1 MAYQRLQV
9 TRALKV
15 HKTTTSIDIPD
26 PDFAGITGT
35 NATSTTKKLTVA
47 AANTFTSSTVETGYI
62 VENVTQGKYAL
73 VSAIDTVAS
82 PNQGTQLTLSEDIFS
97 TAGDT
102 FQIYS
107 QSTRGCILYVGGTGI
122 LNVVTAAGDSVSYVG
137 APTGSF
143 LPIQVVRVL
152 SSLNGVA
159 TSATDFIAHW

>member
-35 NATSTTKKLTVA
+35 NATSATKKLTVA
-47 AANTFTSSTVETGYI
+47 AADTFTASTVETGYI

-73 VSAIDTVAS
+73 VSAIDS
-82 PNQGTQLTLSEDIFS
+82 GTQLSLSEDIFG

-107 QSTRGCILYVGGTGI
+107 QSTRGCILYVGGTGNLSVI
-122 LNVVTAAGDSVSYVG
+122 TAAGDDITYVG
-137 APTGSF
+137 VPAGVF
-143 LPIQVVRVL
+143 LPIQVIRVV
-152 SSLNGVA
+152 SAS
-159 TSATDFIAHW
+159 TTATDFIAHW

>member
-26 PDFAGITGT
+26 PDFAGITGAIVTSAT
-35 NATSTTKKLTVA
+35 NKLTVA
-47 AANTFTSSTVETGYI
+47 TADTFTAKTVQPGYI

-73 VSAIDTVAS
+73 VSAIDTVSS

-107 QSTRGCILYVGGTGI
+107 QSTRGCILYVGGTGV

-152 SSLNGVA
+152 SSLNGVS

>member
-35 NATSTTKKLTVA
+35 NATSATKKLTVA
-47 AANTFTSSTVETGYI
+47 AADTFTASTVEAGYI

-73 VSAIDTVAS
+73 VSAIDS
-82 PNQGTQLTLSEDIFS
+82 GTQLSLSEDIFS

-107 QSTRGCILYVGGTGI
+107 QSTRGCILYVGGTGNLSVI
-122 LNVVTAAGDSVSYVG
+122 TAAGDDITYVG
-137 APTGSF
+137 VPAGVF
-143 LPIQVVRVL
+143 LPIQVIRVV
-152 SSLNGVA
+152 SAS
-159 TSATDFIAHW
+159 TTATDFIAHW

>member
-35 NATSTTKKLTVA
+35 NATSATKKLTVA
-47 AANTFTSSTVETGYI
+47 AANTFTASTVETGYI

-73 VSAIDTVAS
+73 VSAIDS
-82 PNQGTQLTLSEDIFS
+82 GTQLTLSEDIFS

-107 QSTRGCILYVGGTGI
+107 QSTRGCILYVGGTGV
-122 LNVVTAAGDSVSYVG
+122 LNVVTASGDSVSYVG

-152 SSLNGVA
+152 SSLNGVS

>member
-35 NATSTTKKLTVA
+35 NATSATKKLTVA
-47 AANTFTSSTVETGYI
+47 AADTFTASTVETGYI

-73 VSAIDTVAS
+73 VSAIDS
-82 PNQGTQLTLSEDIFS
+82 GTQLSLSEDIFG

-102 FQIYS
+102 FQPLAHNDRTM
-107 QSTRGCILYVGGTGI
+107 ST
-122 LNVVTAAGDSVSYVG
+122 
-137 APTGSF
+137 
-143 LPIQVVRVL
+143 
-152 SSLNGVA
+152 SS
-159 TSATDFIAHW
+159 H

>member
-35 NATSTTKKLTVA
+35 NATSATKKLTVA
-47 AANTFTSSTVETGYI
+47 AADTFTASTVEAGYI

-73 VSAIDTVAS
+73 VSAIDS
-82 PNQGTQLTLSEDIFS
+82 GTQLSLSEDIFG

-107 QSTRGCILYVGGTGI
+107 QSTRGCILYVGGTGV

>member
-26 PDFAGITGT
+26 PDFAGITGAIVTSAT
-35 NATSTTKKLTVA
+35 NKLTVA
-47 AANTFTSSTVETGYI
+47 AADTFTAKTVQPGYI
-62 VENVTQGKYAL
+62 VENVTTGAYAL
-73 VSAIDTVAS
+73 VSAIDS
-82 PNQGTQLTLSEDIFS
+82 GTQLSLSADIFT
-97 TAGDT
+97 TAGNIY
-102 FQIYS
+102 QIYS
-107 QSTRGCILYVGGTGI
+107 QSTRGCILYVGGTGV

-152 SSLNGVA
+152 SSLNGVS

>member
-26 PDFAGITGT
+26 PDFAGITGAIVTSAT
-35 NATSTTKKLTVA
+35 NKLTVA
-47 AANTFTSSTVETGYI
+47 AADTFTAKTVQPGYI
-62 VENVTQGKYAL
+62 VENVTTGAYAL
-73 VSAIDTVAS
+73 VSAIDS
-82 PNQGTQLTLSEDIFS
+82 GTQLSLSEDIFT
-97 TAGDT
+97 TAGNIY
-102 FQIYS
+102 QIYS
-107 QSTRGCILYVGGTGI
+107 QSTRGCILYVGGTGV